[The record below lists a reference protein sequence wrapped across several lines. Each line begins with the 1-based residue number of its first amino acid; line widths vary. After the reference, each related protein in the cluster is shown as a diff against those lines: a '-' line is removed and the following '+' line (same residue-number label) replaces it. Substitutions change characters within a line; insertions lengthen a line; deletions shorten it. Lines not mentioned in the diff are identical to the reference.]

1 MLATVGF
8 LAVLVATGSAVWLA
22 IRGYFAMRSPGPSAV
37 RSLRAPVLGLVG
49 GALVA
54 MGALEVALL
63 VDDFSIEYIANNSA
77 TTTPFL
83 FKIASGWA
91 ALEGSILLWAL
102 VLAGFVYTVYRQVA
116 RKGDDDGLGSGALF
130 VLGILAI
137 FFFGVMLTVSNPFR
151 VCVDPAAIGCFESA
165 NFPWNGALAAAEGRG
180 PNPLLQNH
188 ILMAVHPPMLYLGYV
203 GMAVPFSFAMSAL
216 LLGMSG
222 STWLKRTRVWT
233 LVAWGFLTVGIVLG
247 GLWSYEV
254 LGWGGYWAW
263 DPVENASFIP
273 WLTATAFLH
282 SSVVQ
287 ERRGMLQAWNF
298 VLVIATFALTILGT
312 FLTRSGVIVS
322 VHSFTQSA
330 IGPVLLWF
338 LMLVLVGS
346 FGLFFARVHIVASSP
361 RLDSMASREGVFLF
375 NNLLLTVFAV
385 VVTVGTLYPMF
396 TEAFTGDQV
405 GVGRPFFDRM
415 AIPLSFAL
423 LLAMGIGPITPYRA
437 TRGAVVWER
446 IRGPIQFAVA
456 ATAVVVLFGNRN
468 RFLLIGT
475 LLAFFVMAAIAR
487 NLWTAAKKA
496 APKWEKSVPSAAL
509 RVMRNDTGYWGGQI
523 SHFGVALLALG
534 IAVSANLS
542 VEAEVTLTP
551 GETASVAGYDLTYV
565 ESFTRQ
571 EPHRFSIGAVIEISQ
586 NGRVISTEEPRLNRY
601 GSSQQ
606 SIATP
611 AVDESFT
618 GDLYLSLQAIDPERV
633 TLGVWWFPFIWLI
646 WVGGLLA
653 GAAVLW
659 SRLVRK
665 PKPLRDPVPVG
676 QGASGES

>member
-1 MLATVGF
+1 MRNPEPGGF
-8 LAVLVATGSAVWLA
+8 QRL
-22 IRGYFAMRSPGPSAV
+22 RG
-37 RSLRAPVLGLVG
+37 PVLGIVG

-54 MGALEVALL
+54 MGALELAILT
-63 VDDFSIEYIANNSA
+63 DDFSIEYVANNSA
-77 TTTPFL
+77 STTPFL

-102 VLAGFVYTVYRQVA
+102 VLAGFVYSVYRQA
-116 RKGDDDGLGSGALF
+116 AKRSDADGLGLGALF
-130 VLGILAI
+130 VLGIVSL

-151 VCVDPAAIGCFESA
+151 VCIDPAVVGCFEAA
-165 NFPWNGALAAAEGRG
+165 NLPWSGALAAAEGRG

-203 GMAVPFSFAMSAL
+203 GMVVPFAFAMSAL
-216 LLGMSG
+216 LRGESG

-298 VLVIATFALTILGT
+298 VLIIATFALTILGT

-338 LMLVLVGS
+338 LMLVLVAS
-346 FGLFFARVHIVASSP
+346 FGLFAARIHLVASSP

-385 VVTVGTLYPMF
+385 MVTVGTLYPMF
-396 TEAFTGDQV
+396 TEAVTGDQV

-415 AIPLSFAL
+415 AIPLSFGL
-423 LLAMGIGPITPYRA
+423 LLAMGLGPITPYRA
-437 TRGAVVWER
+437 AKGSVVWQR
-446 IRGPIQFAVA
+446 IRMPLQVALA
-456 ATAVVVLFGNRN
+456 ATALAVVLGYRN

-475 LLAFFVMAAIAR
+475 LLAVFVMGTIVR
-487 NLWTAAKKA
+487 NLWTSARKA
-496 APKWEKSVPSAAL
+496 AGGWEISIPRAAL

-523 SHFGVALLALG
+523 SHFGIALLALG
-534 IAVSANLS
+534 IAISANLS
-542 VEAEVTLTP
+542 VEAEVVLVP
-551 GETASVAGYDLTYV
+551 GGTATVAGYDLTYV
-565 ESFTRQ
+565 EAFSRE
-571 EPHRFSIGAVIEISQ
+571 EPHRFVVGAEIEISR
-586 NGRVISTEEPRLNRY
+586 NGRVLGTEEPRLNRY
-601 GSSQQ
+601 GTSQQ

-611 AVDESFT
+611 SVDESLT
-618 GDLYLSLQAIDPERV
+618 GDLYLSLKSINPERI

-646 WVGGLLA
+646 WVGGLMA

-665 PKPLRDPVPVG
+665 PKPLKERVPVS
-676 QGASGES
+676 QGADDGG